1 MNAQRFGTVVLGALG
16 SIAVLLTLLGMYVLA
31 ESMVV
36 MRAREMGIRAAP
48 GATRSQLM
56 AIVLAETARVDLA
69 SVLRSE

>member
-36 MRAREMGIRAAP
+36 MRAREMGIRAA
-48 GATRSQLM
+48 
-56 AIVLAETARVDLA
+56 